1 MYTNGD
7 DNKLLQLLLS
17 LKVIL
22 YLQKISYL
30 LNRYNI
36 VISLINIIKK
46 KNEIF
51 EIYHTIITV

>member
-7 DNKLLQLLLS
+7 NNILLQLLLS

-22 YLQKISYL
+22 YSQKISDL
-30 LNRYNI
+30 LNKYNI

-46 KNEIF
+46 KTEIF